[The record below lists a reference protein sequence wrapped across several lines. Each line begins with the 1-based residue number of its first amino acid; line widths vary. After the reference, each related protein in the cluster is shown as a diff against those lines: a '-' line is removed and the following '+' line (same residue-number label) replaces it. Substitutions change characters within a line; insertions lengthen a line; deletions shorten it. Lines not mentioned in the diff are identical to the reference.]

1 MSLRGSDLPAALLR
15 QAGATEAVRPRAHGR
30 EAIRLAGQVVLRP
43 PKAVRRIFSCHREIP
58 RFARDSALHWIAAP
72 PWIKSGVARND
83 RKGSRHS
90 LLGERGYGVLGS
102 RTLEER
108 CKRHYPKQE
117 QIGCV
122 GKSRY

>member
-15 QAGATEAVRPRAHGR
+15 QAGAT

-102 RTLEER
+102 RTLEKR

-117 QIGCV
+117 HIGCV